1 MKFKTLRLAAIGAI
15 AAVGIPLGSVALN
28 AAPAGAAS
36 GDLTSCSMT
45 PSTAVWNA
53 TDIQPITATGTPSDG
68 TAVQVI
74 WIKPSGSD
82 TFTEFGHYEQPF
94 TSGTIPEAGGEASTY
109 ASFLSLV
116 GGDAGE
122 VRVGF
127 FPAGTTDFSGS
138 PLCDVTIAAS
148 AAPAPTTTTTTTA
161 APTTTTTTT
170 APKTVLAATGSDS
183 EGMILLG
190 SLTALFGA
198 GAVVVSRRRSHATK

>member
-15 AAVGIPLGSVALN
+15 ATVGIPFGSVALN

-36 GDLTSCSMT
+36 GPLTSCSIT

-53 TDIQPITATGTPSDG
+53 SNIEHVTLTGTPSDG
-68 TAVQVI
+68 TSVQVL
-74 WIKPSGSD
+74 WVKPGGSD
-82 TFTEFGHYEQPF
+82 TFSVASHNEQDF
-94 TSGTIPEAGGEASTY
+94 ISGTLPEAGQEAASY

-122 VRVGF
+122 IRVGY

-161 APTTTTTTT
+161 APTTTTTT